1 MYKTVE
7 NFWVSILLTS
17 EFGAS
22 LEKVFKIFML
32 CRFVKIL
39 EDVCGVLGI
48 RGFCC

>member
-22 LEKVFKIFML
+22 LEKVFNFML